1 MNLPNKLSLI
11 RIFLVPLLV
20 VFLLGGK
27 TLAGWLVSLLGLLG
41 GKSLTAWNEIIA
53 LNDLIALIVFLVAA
67 VTDWLDGYIAR
78 NSQQVTTLG
87 KFLDPVADKLLISAA
102 FISLVEIQRIPAWI
116 VVIIVGREI
125 MVTGMRSI
133 AATQEIIIPASRLG
147 KYKVGFETAAVIILI
162 LNLPYKFTF
171 PYLGMVSLGLISA
184 WLAMIMALISGTDH
198 LIRFKKRINLEC

>member
-1 MNLPNKLSLI
+1 VNLPNKLSLI

-20 VFLLGGK
+20 VILLGGK
-27 TLAGWLVSLLGLLG
+27 N
-41 GKSLTAWNEIIA
+41 LTRWNDIIA
-53 LNDLIALIVFLVAA
+53 LAVFLVAA
-67 VTDWLDGYIAR
+67 ITDWLDGYIAR

-133 AATQEIIIPASRLG
+133 AAAQQIIIPASRLG
-147 KYKVGFETAAVIILI
+147 KYKVGFETAAIIILI
-162 LNLPYKFTF
+162 LNLPYKFTL
-171 PYLGMVSLGLISA
+171 PCLGIISLGIISA
-184 WLAMIMALISGTDH
+184 WLAMIMAIISGADH